1 MSKAKKTLLFFGD
14 IVLLYVSLVI
24 TVALRYL
31 DITPTE
37 SLSVHLFPFSV
48 IFIFWLLIFYVT
60 DLYRHPVMRSRGRML
75 GTLTTSVIFAT
86 ASSVLIFYLFGNF
99 FALTPKTNLA
109 LFAGVFLILD
119 FLFRSA
125 VLTSSKSRGLNIV
138 VLGDS
143 PLINST
149 VSYLKNNPQTGY
161 KILKFENKINDETLR
176 DIPALA
182 KENKIE
188 FAVIQPKLATDPE
201 IIQKLYRLLPLG
213 INLMNFSDFY
223 ELMFDRVPLEELEEG
238 WFVEHIS
245 PRKRIYDRAKRL
257 LDIFFAITIGL
268 TLSPIIILTALFIR
282 LTSKGPAIYTQKRLG
297 RNGKIFTLY
306 KFRSMAAGDN
316 GPLWTEKNDSRIT
329 KFGKFIR
336 YTHLDEI
343 PQLINVLRGEV
354 SITGPRPE
362 RIELAEEFKKFPYYE
377 MRHIIKPGLSG
388 WAQINYKPSASME
401 EAYEKLRYDIFY
413 VKNRSFFLD
422 LTIIIKTI
430 KYIFASYSR

>member
-109 LFAGVFLILD
+109 LFAGVFLVLD

-125 VLTSSKSRGLNIV
+125 VLASSKSRGLNIV

-161 KILKFENKINDETLR
+161 KIVKFDTEINDNALKE
-176 DIPALA
+176 ISALA

-188 FAVIQPKLATDPE
+188 FAVIQPKLATNPDT
-201 IIQKLYRLLPLG
+201 IQKLYRLLPLG

-223 ELMFDRVPLEELEEG
+223 ELMFDKVPLEELEEG

-257 LDIFFAITIGL
+257 LDIFFAVTIGL
-268 TLSPIIILTALFIR
+268 ILLPIIILTALFIR

-306 KFRSMAAGDN
+306 KFRSMTAGDN

-329 KFGKFIR
+329 RFGRFTR
-336 YTHLDEI
+336 YTHLDEV
-343 PQLINVLRGEV
+343 PQLINVLKGEV

-362 RIELAEEFKKFPYYE
+362 RIELAEQYSKFPYYE
-377 MRHIIKPGLSG
+377 IRHLVTPGLTG
-388 WAQINYKPSASME
+388 WAQINFKPSASLE
-401 EAYEKLRYDIFY
+401 EAYEKLKYDIY
-413 VKNRSFFLD
+413 YIENRSMTLDMLILVRTLKYFF
-422 LTIIIKTI
+422 TNHE
-430 KYIFASYSR
+430 